1 MAYATTNPYTG
12 EVLATF
18 PEATDQEVQTALSN
32 AYAAFETWRD
42 TPFAERARIMT
53 AAGAILRRDVDKYA
67 ALGTLEMGKTF
78 EESKKEVI
86 LSAEIFEYYAK
97 YAEELLKPENLPVA
111 DPAEGKAVLVHE
123 PLGIVFAIE
132 PWNFPFYQV
141 VRIIAPQLSAGN
153 AVLLKHASNL
163 PQCAAACEE
172 LMKEAGL
179 PAGLFRNLYA
189 ARSHTALILND
200 PRVCGVALTGSE
212 GAGTI
217 IAGVA
222 GKALKKAT
230 MELGGADA
238 FIVLDDADVEKAV
251 KWAVIGRHWN
261 AGQVCVSAKRLIVA
275 DAVYDRFLELYKKGV
290 AELKA
295 GDPMDPATTLAPLCS
310 QGAVDDLHNQVT
322 AAINHGAKVE
332 VIGPEVPGKG
342 AFFRPLLMTNLHG
355 DNEARH
361 WEFFGPVTQLYRAK
375 DEDDAIRIANDS
387 PYGLGGAVFT
397 KDEARG
403 ARVAAK
409 IRTGM
414 VFINH
419 PLVPKADLPFGGIAR
434 SGYGREL
441 IGLGIKEFVNHKLI
455 NTVDIDAPF

>member
-1 MAYATTNPYTG
+1 MAYASTNPYTG
-12 EVLATF
+12 EVVATF
-18 PEATDQEVQTALSN
+18 ADATDEEVQVALSEAHS
-32 AYAAFETWRD
+32 AYESWRETS
-42 TPFAERARIMT
+42 FKERANVM
-53 AAGAILRRDVDKYA
+53 AAAAAILRRDIDKYA
-67 ALGTLEMGKTF
+67 RLGTLEMGKIF

-97 YAEELLKPENLPVA
+97 YAEELLKPEVLPVA
-111 DPAEGKAVLVHE
+111 DPAEGKAILVHE
-123 PLGIVFAIE
+123 PLGIVLAIE

-163 PQCAAACEE
+163 PQCAAICED
-172 LMKEAGL
+172 LMIEAGL
-179 PAGLFRNLYA
+179 PKGLFRNLYA
-189 ARSHTALILND
+189 ARPHTAMILND

-212 GAGTI
+212 GAGVV
-217 IAGVA
+217 IAGTA

-238 FIVLDDADVEKAV
+238 FIVLDDADVEKAA
-251 KWAVIGRHWN
+251 KWAVMGRHWN
-261 AGQVCVSAKRLIVA
+261 AGQVCVSAKRIIVA
-275 DAVYDRFLELYKKGV
+275 DTLYDRFLEIYKKGV

-295 GDPMDPATTLAPLCS
+295 GDPMDPSTTLAPLSS
-310 QGAVDDLHNQVT
+310 QGAADDLKKQVEE
-322 AAINHGAKVE
+322 AKAHGAKVE
-332 VIGPEVPGKG
+332 VIGAPVPEKG
-342 AFFRPLLMTNLHG
+342 AFFQPLLMTGLDEN
-355 DNEARH
+355 NEARH

-375 DEDDAIRIANDS
+375 DENDAIRIANDS
-387 PYGLGGAVFT
+387 PYGLGGAIFT
-397 KDEARG
+397 ADEERG

-414 VFINH
+414 VFVNH
-419 PLVPKADLPFGGIAR
+419 PLIPKADLPFGGIAR

-455 NTVDIDAPF
+455 NIVDIDAPV

>member
-18 PEATDQEVQTALSN
+18 PEATDQDVQTALSE
-32 AYAAFETWRD
+32 AYAAFEKWRE
-42 TPFAERARIMT
+42 TSFEERARVMT
-53 AAGAILRRDVDKYA
+53 AAGAILRRDVEKYA
-67 ALGTLEMGKTF
+67 RLGTLEMGKTF

-97 YAEELLKPENLPVA
+97 YAQELLKPEALPVA
-111 DPAEGKAVLVHE
+111 DPAEGKATLVHE

-163 PQCAAACEE
+163 PQCAAACDD
-172 LMKEAGL
+172 LMIEAGL
-179 PAGLFRNLYA
+179 PKGLFRNLYA
-189 ARSHTALILND
+189 ARPHTAMILND

-238 FIVLDDADVEKAV
+238 FIVLDDADVEKAA

-261 AGQVCVSAKRLIVA
+261 AGQVCVSAKRIIVA
-275 DAVYDRFLELYKKGV
+275 ESVYDRFVELYKKGV
-290 AELKA
+290 ADLKA
-295 GDPMDPATTLAPLCS
+295 GDPMDASTTLAPLCS
-310 QGAVDDLHNQVT
+310 RAAVDDLHNQVT
-322 AAINHGAKVE
+322 AAINHAAKVE

-342 AFFRPLLMTNLHG
+342 AFFRPLLMTGLDG

-375 DEDDAIRIANDS
+375 DEADAVRIANDS

-455 NTVDIDAPF
+455 NIVDIDAPF

>member
-1 MAYATTNPYTG
+1 MAYATTNPYTE
-12 EVLATF
+12 EVVATF
-18 PEATDQEVQTALSN
+18 PDATDQDVQTALSE
-32 AYAAFETWRD
+32 AHAAFEKWRD
-42 TPFAERARIMT
+42 TSFAERARIMN
-53 AAGAILRRDVDKYA
+53 AAAAILRRDIDKYA
-67 ALGTLEMGKTF
+67 RLSTLEMGKTF
-78 EESKKEVI
+78 AESKAEII
-86 LSAEIFEYYAK
+86 LSAEIFEYYGK
-97 YAEELLKPENLPVA
+97 YAEGLLKQEDLPVA
-111 DPAEGKAVLVHE
+111 DPAEGKAILVHE

-163 PQCAAACEE
+163 PQCAASCED
-172 LMKEAGL
+172 LMNEAGL
-179 PAGLFRNLYA
+179 PKGLFRNLYA
-189 ARSHTALILND
+189 ARPHTAMILND

-217 IAGVA
+217 IAGIA

-238 FIVLDDADVEKAV
+238 FLVLDDADVEKAAS
-251 KWAVIGRHWN
+251 WAVMGRHWN

-275 DAVYDRFLELYKKGV
+275 DSVYDRFLDLYKKGV

-295 GDPMDPATTLAPLCS
+295 GDPMDPSTTLAPLS
-310 QGAVDDLHNQVT
+310 SRTAVEDLHKQVEE
-322 AAINHGAKVE
+322 AIKHGAKVE
-332 VIGPEVPGKG
+332 VIGPEVPEKG
-342 AFFRPLLMTNLHG
+342 TFFRPLLMTGLDG
-355 DNEARH
+355 ENEARH
-361 WEFFGPVTQLYRAK
+361 WEFFGPVTQLYRVK
-375 DEDDAIRIANDS
+375 DDAEAIRIANDS

-414 VFINH
+414 VNINH
-419 PLVPKADLPFGGIAR
+419 PLIPKADLPFGGIAR

-441 IGLGIKEFVNHKLI
+441 VGLGIKEFVNHKLI
-455 NTVDIDAPF
+455 NIVDIDAPA

>member
-18 PEATDQEVQTALSN
+18 PDATDAEVQSALTQAHE
-32 AYAAFETWRD
+32 AYESWRETS
-42 TPFAERARIMT
+42 FAERARIMN
-53 AAGAILRRDVDKYA
+53 AAAAILRRDVDKYA
-67 ALGTLEMGKTF
+67 LLGTLEMGKLF

-97 YAEELLKPENLPVA
+97 YAEELLKPEVLPVA

-123 PLGIVFAIE
+123 PLGIVLAIE

-163 PQCAAACEE
+163 PQCAAACQS
-172 LMKEAGL
+172 LMEEAGL
-179 PAGLFRNLYA
+179 PKGLFRNLYA
-189 ARSHTALILND
+189 ARPHTAMILND

-212 GAGTI
+212 GAGVI
-217 IAGVA
+217 IAGTA

-238 FIVLDDADVEKAV
+238 FIVLDDADVEKAA
-251 KWAVIGRHWN
+251 KWAVLGRHWN

-275 DAVYDRFLELYKKGV
+275 DVVYDRFLELYKKGV

-295 GDPMDPATTLAPLCS
+295 GDPMDPSTTLAPLSS
-310 QGAVDDLHNQVT
+310 QAAKDDLHDQVT
-322 AAINHGAKVE
+322 RAMSHGAKVE
-332 VIGPEVPGKG
+332 VIGAPVPGKG
-342 AFFRPLLMTNLHG
+342 AFFQPLLMTGLDEN
-355 DNEARH
+355 NEARH

-375 DEDDAIRIANDS
+375 DENDAVRIANDS
-387 PYGLGGAVFT
+387 PYGLGGSVFT
-397 KDEARG
+397 RDEARG
-403 ARVAAK
+403 ARVAAR

>member
-32 AYAAFETWRD
+32 AYSAFETWRD

>member
-18 PEATDQEVQTALSN
+18 PDATDAEVQTALAQAHA
-32 AYAAFETWRD
+32 AYESWRETS
-42 TPFAERARIMT
+42 FAERAQIMN
-53 AAGAILRRDVDKYA
+53 AAAAILRRDVDKYA
-67 ALGTLEMGKTF
+67 LLGTLEMGKLF

-86 LSAEIFEYYAK
+86 LSAEIFEYYANF
-97 YAEELLKPENLPVA
+97 AEELLKPEVLPVA
-111 DPAEGKAVLVHE
+111 DPSEGKATLVHE
-123 PLGIVFAIE
+123 PLGIVLAIE

-163 PQCAAACEE
+163 PQCAAACQT
-172 LMKEAGL
+172 LMEEAGL
-179 PAGLFRNLYA
+179 PKGLFRNLYA
-189 ARSHTALILND
+189 ARPHTAMILND

-212 GAGTI
+212 GAGVI
-217 IAGVA
+217 IAGTA

-238 FIVLDDADVEKAV
+238 FIVLDDADVEKAA

-275 DAVYDRFLELYKKGV
+275 DAVYDRFVELYKKGV

-295 GDPMDPATTLAPLCS
+295 GDPMDPSTTLAPLSS
-310 QGAVDDLHNQVT
+310 QGAKDDLHDQVT
-322 AAINHGAKVE
+322 RAMEHGAKVE
-332 VIGPEVPGKG
+332 VIGAAVPGKG
-342 AFFRPLLMTNLHG
+342 AFFQPLLMTGLDK

-375 DEDDAIRIANDS
+375 DENDAVRIANDS
-387 PYGLGGAVFT
+387 PYGLGGSVFT
-397 KDEARG
+397 RDEARG
-403 ARVAAK
+403 ARVAAR